1 MLLFRVQRAHS
12 NCEPEAHAQS
22 DKMRCSSTSCE
33 EAQGHAGMQTRDR
46 ASIWRGLNDLPV
58 QGLSVTVSRTNFSY
72 RDTHLQNVYA
82 GLGWMTQLATAP
94 PQPLPVMI
102 LMVEAS
108 LSCKTAHSKTSTRP
122 CSSEALTCPAP
133 STEDSCMSY
142 GTGSVILSPKS

>member
-1 MLLFRVQRAHS
+1 MDLRPKPKVTKCVAAVLLVRR
-12 NCEPEAHAQS
+12 P
-22 DKMRCSSTSCE
+22 M
-33 EAQGHAGMQTRDR
+33 GMQ
-46 ASIWRGLNDLPV
+46 ACKHVIGPAFGGVLNDLPV